1 MQEKN
6 ALAMEYLDDRERI
19 ADFVNVVYFH
29 GKQVV
34 KASDVQEADS
44 VQYRV
49 RKENREV
56 RAGQAARDKVRKV
69 VLGMQCVWIGIE
81 HLSSVH
87 SAMPLRVMGYDVGSY
102 ERQAKRL
109 RREHRRKSDLSG
121 KEYISGLAVTDR
133 LWPTLTSVLYM
144 GEEPWT
150 GPRDLHGMLEWGGE
164 LAHLR
169 EYVPNYK
176 LHIIEA
182 GTYLEWEKF
191 STDLRLLFGYLH
203 HRGSEEQM
211 RRYLEEYGKE
221 YENLQEDLYDLLG
234 SISHADYLLE
244 AKEKNRTEQGGI
256 NMCKALQEW
265 VEHER
270 REGMEQG
277 IEQGEERI
285 NTLYMNLLRDSRGED
300 LQRAIEDK
308 AYRGQ
313 LCREYGL
320 KAAAGIVGVHSNSLN
335 RWN

>member
-1 MQEKN
+1 MQDKN

-29 GKQVV
+29 GRQVV

-49 RKENREV
+49 GKENRKI
-56 RAGQAARDKVRKV
+56 RAGQAVRDKVRKV

-81 HLSSVH
+81 HQSFVH
-87 SAMPLRVMGYDVGSY
+87 LPMPLRVMGYDVGSY

-109 RREHRRKSDLSG
+109 QREHRRKGDLSG

-150 GPRDLHGMLEWGGE
+150 GPRDLHGMLEWSGE

-182 GTYLEWEKF
+182 GTYPEWEKF
-191 STDLRLLFGYLH
+191 RTDLRLLFGYLH

-211 RRYLEEYGKE
+211 RRYLEEHGKE

-234 SISHADYLLE
+234 SISHAAYLQE

-265 VEHER
+265 MERER
-270 REGMEQG
+270 REG

-300 LQRAIEDK
+300 MQRAIEDK

-313 LCREYGL
+313 LCREYGM
-320 KAAAGIVGVHSNSLN
+320 
-335 RWN
+335 